1 MLTQSI
7 AVANAENTVSFKM
20 QLIAG
25 IKKEESDLYVSYCP
39 VLDLYSQGRTEKE
52 AKNNIIEAVGLFIQT
67 AYEAG
72 TLKDV
77 LADCGFSFATGAPPK
92 RKKRKLDYCGRTV
105 KIPTEIPL
113 AFA

>member
-1 MLTQSI
+1 MLTQFV
-7 AVANAENTVSFKM
+7 AVVNAENTVSFKM
-20 QLIAG
+20 QLTAG

-39 VLDLYSQGRTEKE
+39 VLDLYSQGGTEKE

-67 AYEAG
+67 ACEAG

-77 LADCGFSFATGAPPK
+77 LADCGFSFETGASPK
-92 RKKRKLDYCGRTV
+92 RKKRKLDYCGKTV